1 MNFGNSFKRF
11 SQKYKAEIKVGLV
24 VMVGLIVLRILKDL
38 LKRS

>member
-11 SQKYKAEIKVGLV
+11 SQKYKSEIKVGLV